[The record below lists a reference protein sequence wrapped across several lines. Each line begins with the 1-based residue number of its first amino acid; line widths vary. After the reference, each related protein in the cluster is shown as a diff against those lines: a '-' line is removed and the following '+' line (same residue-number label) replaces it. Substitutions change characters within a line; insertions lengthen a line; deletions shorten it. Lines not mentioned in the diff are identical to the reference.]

1 MKIWRHWQ
9 RQMTIENMS
18 KSILAEICRDTVL
31 GNGKPSWHGMTSCK
45 NDISRTRMKCPCC
58 LAVSS
63 QSFDVR
69 FLQLVKSPM
78 FHVCLGSSWT
88 ETQANHSIHYKIYK
102 FIAELRPYEVGHTW
116 KLEEAWLRYIKWFAD
131 SAISRTNSL
140 LFQGHGLQVLTMPQ
154 WNTTDSGFG
163 ALLCAFQFL
172 EARAPSCK
180 ALCAKRQT
188 DPLKSESVFFKCW
201 FERKIP
207 GPPRGTSSPGWFIFQ
222 QVCWTPIAKPGGR
235 LDFPSNQKSNTKD
248 NIPTY
253 LWNRKKLKACCKWF
267 HHLCIR
273 VWHFLT
279 CKKSDEI
286 RRKLRSFFTK
296 ISKDS
301 QKGKSTKA

>member
-1 MKIWRHWQ
+1 
-9 RQMTIENMS
+9 MTIENMS

-140 LFQGHGLQVLTMPQ
+140 LFQGMACRFWPCRSGTQRIRVSVHFCVRSSFWKRGHQV
-154 WNTTDSGFG
+154 
-163 ALLCAFQFL
+163 
-172 EARAPSCK
+172 ARLFAPSVKQILSKVSRC
-180 ALCAKRQT
+180 
-188 DPLKSESVFFKCW
+188 F
-201 FERKIP
+201 
-207 GPPRGTSSPGWFIFQ
+207 
-222 QVCWTPIAKPGGR
+222 
-235 LDFPSNQKSNTKD
+235 SNVG
-248 NIPTY
+248 
-253 LWNRKKLKACCKWF
+253 L
-267 HHLCIR
+267 
-273 VWHFLT
+273 
-279 CKKSDEI
+279 
-286 RRKLRSFFTK
+286 
-296 ISKDS
+296 
-301 QKGKSTKA
+301 KGKSLAPRGERPALVGLFFSRFVEPP